1 MAARAD
7 TAIMVYK
14 GLSWLERNQPPIISI
29 TDRVRA
35 GYTPPLIWAIQY
47 STSVSRAPI
56 TMPIKGPYWDRGSSP
71 PLPISTSAPNMPD
84 SCPKRLTGGSAK
96 TVAQE
101 LERRA
106 QVFAERP
113 YALQMFPTGDASTQE
128 SLMTLEGD
136 GVVLTAC
143 KASRDGGYIL
153 RFHNNTGA
161 DAECLCKLPGMGIE
175 ETLRFGPYQIRTCR
189 LTAGRLETCE
199 QFEI

>member
-1 MAARAD
+1 
-7 TAIMVYK
+7 
-14 GLSWLERNQPPIISI
+14 
-29 TDRVRA
+29 
-35 GYTPPLIWAIQY
+35 
-47 STSVSRAPI
+47 
-56 TMPIKGPYWDRGSSP
+56 
-71 PLPISTSAPNMPD
+71 
-84 SCPKRLTGGSAK
+84 
-96 TVAQE
+96 
-101 LERRA
+101 
-106 QVFAERP
+106 
-113 YALQMFPTGDASTQE
+113 
-128 SLMTLEGD
+128 MTLEGD

>member
-1 MAARAD
+1 MARMD
-7 TAIMVYK
+7 Q
-14 GLSWLERNQPPIISI
+14 GQRDFSF
-29 TDRVRA
+29 
-35 GYTPPLIWAIQY
+35 
-47 STSVSRAPI
+47 
-56 TMPIKGPYWDRGSSP
+56 
-71 PLPISTSAPNMPD
+71 
-84 SCPKRLTGGSAK
+84 RLTGGSAK